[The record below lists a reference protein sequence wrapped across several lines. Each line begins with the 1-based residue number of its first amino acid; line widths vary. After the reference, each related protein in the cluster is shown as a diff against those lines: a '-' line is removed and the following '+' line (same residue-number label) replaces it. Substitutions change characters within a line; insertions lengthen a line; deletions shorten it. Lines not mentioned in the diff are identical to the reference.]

1 MKGNSS
7 PRPHSPVLNT
17 NPVQLGGNTIMPN
30 MAQEKPFT
38 PTVPIMRKMQNKT
51 NPMILVVAAVLVIA
65 AGVGTGWMLSGAN
78 ASSKGSA
85 NVSTQQKDVMKQSDN
100 EAGIDDSEAFPDTAT
115 GTLVKGGIEGEGQY
129 HLERTGGPSQNVYL
143 TSTVIDLASF
153 EGKKVE
159 VKGQTLS
166 GKKAGWL
173 MDVGRV
179 KVVE

>member
-1 MKGNSS
+1 MKENTVRQS
-7 PRPHSPVLNT
+7 HSPVLNP
-17 NPVQLGGNTIMPN
+17 NPARPVGNTIVPDI
-30 MAQEKPFT
+30 AQEKPL
-38 PTVPIMRKMQNKT
+38 MRKIQNKK
-51 NPMILVVAAVLVIA
+51 NPLWIVLASVVVVL
-65 AGVGTGWMLSGAN
+65 AGIGTGWFLSGAN
-78 ASSKGSA
+78 ASGLNGTPNISTEQKGA
-85 NVSTQQKDVMKQSDN
+85 MKQSDT
-100 EAGIDDSEAFPDTAT
+100 EAGIDDSNAFPDTAT
-115 GTLVKGGIEGEGQY
+115 GILVKGGIDGEGQY